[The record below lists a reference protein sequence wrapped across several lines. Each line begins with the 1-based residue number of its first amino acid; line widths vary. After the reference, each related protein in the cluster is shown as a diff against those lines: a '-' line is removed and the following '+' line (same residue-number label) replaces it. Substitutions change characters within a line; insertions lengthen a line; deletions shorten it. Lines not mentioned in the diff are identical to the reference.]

1 MYLLVSRR
9 RDVDDAGGL
18 LALQVGDEAGRE
30 VGGLLQHVHVVA
42 PARQRQQRAVFV
54 LQLGTEWCLYHL
66 LSFYTYYSNDLSNY
80 FNINNKWQSNNRI
93 I

>member
-1 MYLLVSRR
+1 MTYLLVSGR

-42 PARQRQQRAVFV
+42 PARQRQQYAVFV
-54 LQLGTEWCLYHL
+54 LHLDKQHQTPLLYVR
-66 LSFYTYYSNDLSNY
+66 STIYSLCKSI
-80 FNINNKWQSNNRI
+80 FIGI
-93 I
+93 